1 MAIGTHKYKVRGVTG
16 DSYSMSNEVTVTL
29 SVDAPEIAAL
39 GEMQWLRLEYSTAQN
54 SPLGVSAY
62 QDVAYQFYAGR
73 RYPVAETS
81 QQITKI
87 YSFNA
92 AFNNAAQ
99 AVAFEGLLGKT
110 VVYRDQ
116 HNRLFTGPLMA
127 YELSVDQFFSA
138 YSCSIQQTDNM
149 ERIEYD

>member
-1 MAIGTHKYKVRGVTG
+1 M
-16 DSYSMSNEVTVTL
+16 
-29 SVDAPEIAAL
+29 
-39 GEMQWLRLEYSTAQN
+39 
-54 SPLGVSAY
+54 
-62 QDVAYQFYAGR
+62 
-73 RYPVAETS
+73 AETS